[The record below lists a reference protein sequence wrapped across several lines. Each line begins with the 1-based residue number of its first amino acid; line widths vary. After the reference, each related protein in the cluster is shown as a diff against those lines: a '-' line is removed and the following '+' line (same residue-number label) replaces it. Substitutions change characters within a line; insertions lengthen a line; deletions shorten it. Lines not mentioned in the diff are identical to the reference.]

1 MTRDGTRTRTG
12 SSSMSRRAA
21 LGLLFGG
28 VGALGFQQSGA
39 YSSTIGERG
48 FGASTAADPDAL
60 LGIVGNDV
68 PTITPKLTNNSSYT
82 MDLTL
87 ESESVEFD
95 VDDGGFAEPVS
106 FDLSPGEDREFSIDG
121 DDGEV
126 RITAHLTDRDT
137 STGSIELVRQFVVP
151 AAGAIERID
160 GSIKAIG
167 GSGKY
172 EFGLTNKSNKSV
184 TLNAFGVPWTDP
196 DADEISPPTDNQATL
211 ESAGTD
217 LIEGSIEVGDTE
229 YSVIDDNE
237 VTLDPETGSDD
248 TEVTFEFDRFRKDGK
263 GLGVEDVDLF
273 VRASDGSST
282 VVELRSDE

>member
-1 MTRDGTRTRTG
+1 
-12 SSSMSRRAA
+12 MSRRAA
-21 LGLLFGG
+21 LGLLLGG

-68 PTITPKLTNNSSYT
+68 PTITPKVTNNSSYT

-95 VDDGGFAEPVS
+95 IDNGGFAEPVS
-106 FDLSPGEDREFSIDG
+106 FDLSPGADREFSING

-126 RITAHLTDRDT
+126 TITAHLTDNDT

-151 AAGAIERID
+151 AARAIERID
-160 GSIKAIG
+160 GSIKDIG

-172 EFGLTNKSNKSV
+172 EFGLTNRSDKSV

-211 ESAGTD
+211 ESEGTD
-217 LIEGSIEVGDTE
+217 LIKGIIEVGDME

-237 VTLDPETGSDD
+237 ITLDPETGGND
-248 TEVTFEFDRFRKDGK
+248 TEVTFEFNRFRKDGQ
-263 GLGVEDVDLF
+263 GLSVEDVDLF
-273 VRASDGSST
+273 VRAGDGSTT